1 MQRFL
6 PPPLCR
12 PSPAALLQQNNQS
25 TETFPPPGGQPPR
38 LNKTTLTKQ
47 GALVSKVVE
56 ERPHLAERRPSVK
69 SVNQCV
75 HIYIVHSSHF
85 LSSYF
90 LAAPKRCGRVSA
102 RRGGVGKTIVTC
114 HQLEP
119 KWRRV
124 GEGHRYMKQSMVQT
138 RSPTAENKNTS
149 QVTYLICFYLTLYV
163 FYMMLYSFYM
173 ILHVF
178 T

>member
-1 MQRFL
+1 M
-6 PPPLCR
+6 
-12 PSPAALLQQNNQS
+12 AEQNNS
-25 TETFPPPGGQPPR
+25 
-38 LNKTTLTKQ
+38 NKTRGTGQQSRRRASASCRTT
-47 GALVSKVVE
+47 AL
-56 ERPHLAERRPSVK
+56 SVK
-69 SVNQCV
+69 SMNQCV
-75 HIYIVHSSHF
+75 HIYIVHSSNF
-85 LSSYF
+85 LCAYF
-90 LAAPKRCGRVSA
+90 LAAQNRCGRVSA
-102 RRGGVGKTIVTC
+102 RRGGAGKTIVTC

-124 GEGHRYMKQSMVQT
+124 GEGHMYIKQIMVQT

-163 FYMMLYSFYM
+163 FYMMLYSFSM